1 MKPLVSLFL
10 IAGPNDPNPDQEKLR
25 QKLEPE
31 ARKYLDSYFTVEEP
45 NASRSV
51 LHSLLTTWLGATG
64 CKVRFEIAVDGEVKG
79 KEVTSVEELNGLIG
93 SGKTPATLLQALG
106 GAPFGPAPRP

>member
-10 IAGPNDPNPDQEKLR
+10 IAGLNDPNPDHEKLR

-31 ARKYLDSYFTVEEP
+31 ARKYLDSYFTVEVP

-51 LHSLLTTWLGATG
+51 LHSFLTSWLRGRGRT
-64 CKVRFEIAVDGEVKG
+64 VRFEIEVDGEVKG
-79 KEVTSVEELNGLIG
+79 KEVTSVEELNDLTGP
-93 SGKTPATLLQALG
+93 GKSPATLLQALG
-106 GAPFGPAPRP
+106 AAPFGPAPRP